1 MTNVGLVGFNQ
12 ELVGALHVTNA
23 NLVTTLQHGI
33 IIEALDKGLVDLTQ
47 RYPNADTRG
56 LSPRDFRMLK
66 AEFEHYSSRRRLVLN
81 QEERHVLFMHIL
93 SGALQ
98 FVASV
103 DALLFSNLP
112 HQGVDAVIAELARI
126 KGKPC
131 QFFSPSI
138 FDQYAYLS
146 SAREGF
152 YSKLHTAPEPAV
164 VAIDTSSKQK
174 VSYMGPTPRR
184 KLKSILD
191 SKLATFREFGRYG
204 RDYPLRL
211 LMVDTVSR
219 YFHHNYRRIEWDSD
233 PEIGGSDVLKIYM
246 PLHLQ
251 PELTTSFM
259 GLNYFDQC
267 HAVVQLATLLSR
279 TGRRFQIFV
288 KENPKQD
295 LRMRQF
301 LPNLQDIEGIVFVG
315 RSFPSDNLIEA
326 CDMTATITGTAG
338 WEAAKSGKPVIIF
351 GTTWYETAPG
361 VVKFDEITDEDIVGS
376 KRSADPSEVAK
387 WFDDHRR
394 VLHNCQFDKGV
405 SVYAETLDSSIA
417 SIEHAVFK
425 AIESVKWRY
434 A

>member
-12 ELVGALHVTNA
+12 DLVGALHVTNA
-23 NLVTTLQHGI
+23 NLTTPLQHGI
-33 IIEALDKGLVDLTQ
+33 NVESLDKGLFDLTQ
-47 RYPNADTRG
+47 SYPNVDTRA
-56 LSPRDFRMLK
+56 LCPRDFRILK
-66 AEFEHYSSRRRLVLN
+66 AEFEHYSSRRKLVLN
-81 QEERHVLFMHIL
+81 QEERHVLFMHVL

-98 FVASV
+98 FVASA
-103 DALLFSNLP
+103 DAFVFSNLP

-131 QFFSPSI
+131 QFFTPSI

-152 YSKLHTAPEPAV
+152 YSNLHSAPEPAL
-164 VAIDTSSKQK
+164 VAIDTSAKQK
-174 VSYMGPTPRR
+174 VSYMEPTPRR
-184 KLKSILD
+184 KLRSILG
-191 SKLATFREFGRYG
+191 SKLATFREFGLYG

-211 LMVDTVSR
+211 LMVDKVSR
-219 YFHHNYRRIEWDSD
+219 YFHHNYRQINWESQ
-233 PEIGGSDVLKIYM
+233 PEIGGSDVLKIYV

-279 TGRRFQIFV
+279 TGRRFKIFV

-301 LPNLQDIEGIVFVG
+301 LPNLQDIDGIVFVG
-315 RSFPSDNLIEA
+315 RSFPSDRLIEA

-338 WEAAKSGKPVIIF
+338 WEAAKSGKKVIIF
-351 GTTWYETAPG
+351 GTTWYEAAPG
-361 VVKFDEITDEDIVGS
+361 VVKFDEISEKDIDTSTRG
-376 KRSADPSEVAK
+376 ADPSAVMK

-394 VLHNCQFDKGV
+394 KLHNCQFDKGV
-405 SVYAETLDSSIA
+405 AVYAETLSKSIA
-417 SIEHAVFK
+417 SIEFAVSK
-425 AIESVKWRY
+425 AVESVK
-434 A
+434 